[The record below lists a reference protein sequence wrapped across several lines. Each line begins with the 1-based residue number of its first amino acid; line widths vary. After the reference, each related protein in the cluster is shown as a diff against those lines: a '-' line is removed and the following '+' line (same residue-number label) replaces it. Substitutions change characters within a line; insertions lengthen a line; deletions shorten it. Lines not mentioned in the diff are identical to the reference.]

1 MHHSLFISLQPSSFI
16 NITTNLEEPKDN
28 AVISTSFRVVM
39 IIISLL
45 SVLQGYVAHG
55 FAPAVGGG
63 NTVTVTAAAAAITSS
78 SCVGTT
84 TTTLHRRRRRHSI
97 VSRSSATKLYSNS
110 REQVENFLSE
120 SYPKFCSLLQQN
132 PSALQ
137 QMRESEV
144 GFAVFALTDAAFALM
159 PQQLQL
165 LEAACNEP
173 RLQEV
178 VSTMAAYHMISV
190 PISGDVMASF
200 QVVTTRVGEL
210 PVEVASDGS
219 GALYVNGV
227 RILQSYV
234 FEDVIIQNYQDKD
247 GNMIGSQAG
256 AGGKRYIVHEVESL
270 ICPNELWQSL
280 HSHFQS
286 SLF

>member
-1 MHHSLFISLQPSSFI
+1 M
-16 NITTNLEEPKDN
+16 
-28 AVISTSFRVVM
+28 ISTSSRVVI

-45 SVLQGYVAHG
+45 SVLQGHVAHG

-63 NTVTVTAAAAAITSS
+63 LAAAITSS
-78 SCVGTT
+78 SVGTT
-84 TTTLHRRRRRHSI
+84 TTITLHRRHHRRHHSI
-97 VSRSSATKLYSNS
+97 VPRSSAALLYSNS

-132 PSALQ
+132 PMALQ

-144 GFAVFALTDAAFALM
+144 GFAVFALSDAAFYNALM
-159 PQQLQL
+159 PEQLQL

-173 RLQEV
+173 QCQEV
-178 VSTMAAYHMISV
+178 VSTMAAYHMVSV
-190 PISGDVMASF
+190 PITGDIMASF

-234 FEDVIIQNYQDKD
+234 FEDVLIQNYQDKD